1 MINKSFKIID
11 MHCSMCVMRLE
22 GLEDSLIG
30 IKKISGSYLKQ
41 QLEIQFDETKL
52 TEPEIITAIEK
63 LGYKVSQNP

>member
-1 MINKSFKIID
+1 

-41 QLEIQFDETKL
+41 QLEIQFDETIL

-63 LGYKVSQNP
+63 LGYQVSQNP